1 MKKEGKKGILFALAA
16 FIVLCLAISG
26 SFSAAS
32 QFSSRGALNTWTTRV
47 VERQHE
53 TAETAYTA
61 YLKVVRVEKH
71 NGFDRT
77 IFEFQGP
84 LPNYSFRY
92 LDRPFYNN
100 EDESK
105 ERIRIAGRAFIQAGF
120 YFIRADET
128 QLNLAEAAGFSPQ
141 GKLRM
146 PALRQLADRGVWE
159 GGYDFVLGVRARQPF
174 RVTELA
180 NPSRVVIDLK
190 H

>member
-1 MKKEGKKGILFALAA
+1 MKKATLLSVT
-16 FIVLCLAISG
+16 VLVVFCFTVSG
-26 SFSAAS
+26 SFSAIS
-32 QFSSRGALNTWTTRV
+32 QVSNNGPLNTWTTRV

-53 TAETAYTA
+53 TGETAYSS

-77 IFEFQGP
+77 VFEFTGVM
-84 LPNYSFRY
+84 PNYNIHY
-92 LDRPFYNN
+92 LATPYYVN

-105 ERIRIAGRAFIQAGF
+105 ERIRIAGHAFIQAGF
-120 YFIRADET
+120 YFMRADET
-128 QLNLAEAAGFSPQ
+128 QLGLAEAPGFYPK

-146 PALRQLADRGVWE
+146 PSLRELADRGVWE
-159 GGYDFVLGVRARQPF
+159 GGYDFVLGIKARQAF

-180 NPSRVVIDLK
+180 NPSQVVIDIK

>member
-1 MKKEGKKGILFALAA
+1 MKKIMPFAVAGL
-16 FIVLCLAISG
+16 IVLRLAISG
-26 SFSAAS
+26 SFSAAA
-32 QFSSRGALNTWTTRV
+32 QFSNRGALNTWTTRV
-47 VERQHE
+47 VERQNE
-53 TAETAYTA
+53 TAETAYTS

-71 NGFDRT
+71 NGFDRAV
-77 IFEFQGP
+77 FEFQGP
-84 LPNYSFRY
+84 MPNYSFRY
-92 LDRPFYNN
+92 LDKPFYNN

-128 QLNLAEAAGFSPQ
+128 QLNLAEAAGFFPQ

-159 GGYDFVLGVRARQPF
+159 GGYDFVLGVKARQPF

-180 NPSRVVIDLK
+180 NPSRVIVDIK